1 MKRRLAA
8 ALTGVVLVGSGI
20 ALAGEPSMEEV
31 AELREKA
38 RQSDLAYQL
47 TEDITTEL
55 GPRLAGTEAEA
66 RARDWAVKRFNEM
79 GFQNVRIEPFEIPV
93 WVRGDEEG
101 EVISPFP
108 QKLVLTALGNSGA
121 TPDEGLTG
129 EIVYYQTFAAFERAD
144 PSEVKGKI
152 VFISHEMMPTQ
163 DGSSYSG
170 CGAPRFQ
177 GPALASE
184 RGAAAIVIKSI
195 GTDHGRGPHTG
206 NVNFGD
212 AEPIPAAALSTS
224 DARNLERMVER
235 ADTVTIKL
243 RLTPKVVGTR
253 ESGNV
258 IGEVPG
264 SDPDAGLVLIG
275 GHLDSW
281 DLGTGAIDD
290 ASGCAITAAAAKL
303 IMDQGQPRRTIRV
316 VWFGA
321 EEIGIF
327 GGRAYSEKHRDDN
340 HAVAAESDF
349 GADRIWRLETKL
361 PPSAEAVE
369 DRLAEALAP
378 LGILRGSGEAGGG
391 PDMRPTVANGVS
403 AIDLSQDGTRYFDFH
418 HTPEDTLERID
429 PEQMK
434 QNVAAWTTM
443 LAIVANAE
451 EDIRWYV
458 DDSTETDD

>member
-1 MKRRLAA
+1 MKLLPLALTASTLLAA
-8 ALTGVVLVGSGI
+8 GSVLAEPLT
-20 ALAGEPSMEEV
+20 MEEV
-31 AELREKA
+31 AELREEALK
-38 RQSDLAYQL
+38 SDLAYEL

-55 GPRLAGTEAEA
+55 GPRMAGTEAEA
-66 RARDWAVKRFNEM
+66 RAREWAVKRLNEM
-79 GFQNVRIEPFEIPV
+79 GFSNVRVEPFEVPL
-93 WVRGDEEG
+93 WERGDEEG
-101 EVISPFP
+101 EVLSPFP

-129 EIVYYQTFAAFERAD
+129 EIVYYPTFTAFEQAD
-144 PSEVKGKI
+144 ASEVKGKI

-163 DGSSYSG
+163 DGSGYSG

-206 NVNFGD
+206 NISFGSND
-212 AEPIPAAALSTS
+212 PIPAAALSTS
-224 DARNLERMVER
+224 DARNLERMVKR
-235 ADTVTIKL
+235 ADSVTIKL
-243 RLTPKVVGTR
+243 RLTPKKAGTM

-258 IGEVPG
+258 IAEIPG
-264 SDPDAGLVLIG
+264 SDPDAGIVLIG

-303 IMDQGQPRRTIRV
+303 IMDEGQPRRTIRL

-327 GGRAYSEKHRDDN
+327 GGQAYSEKHRDDD
-340 HAVAAESDF
+340 HAVASESDF
-349 GADRIWRLETKL
+349 GADRIWRFQTKL
-361 PPSAEAVE
+361 PGSAKAVE
-369 DRLAEALAP
+369 DRLAEALEP
-378 LGILRGSGEAGGG
+378 LGILRGTGEAGGG

-403 AIDLSQDGTRYFDFH
+403 AIDLNQDGTRYFDYH
-418 HTPEDTLERID
+418 HTPEDTLERVD
-429 PEQMK
+429 PEQLR
-434 QNVAAWTTM
+434 QNLAAWTTM

-451 EDIRWYV
+451 EEIRYSHS
-458 DDSTETDD
+458 DSSETDD